1 MWSIWLQVLK
11 FAWAKTLSLRKWNPL
26 SYVRSAVI
34 GNCKRHPQGGIAG
47 GIGIKVDIM
56 VSACCES
63 NPGGSIADPSFQKR
77 PVFDE
82 L

>member
-1 MWSIWLQVLK
+1 MTW
-11 FAWAKTLSLRKWNPL
+11 
-26 SYVRSAVI
+26 
-34 GNCKRHPQGGIAG
+34 QGGIAR

-56 VSACCES
+56 VPACCES